1 MDSATRNRLAAVNP
15 NLDIKDYVDVKVEA
29 EIGKNINVISTKFD
43 ELRNDFRVQLEKT
56 NEKID
61 KANEKTNEKIDKANE
76 KIEKINEKLENK
88 IDKLDAEFK
97 TVVADFKGIKLT
109 GTILSSLF
117 ALLVTT
123 NIATFVKDVF
133 FK

>member
-97 TVVADFKGIKLT
+97 TVVADFKRYQIDWYNL
-109 GTILSSLF
+109 IIPICSSCYYEYCNFCKRCLF
-117 ALLVTT
+117 
-123 NIATFVKDVF
+123 
-133 FK
+133 